1 MTEFLA
7 DHVAWLIPFAVI
19 GVAAIV
25 SAIITLFWGLQR
37 PARMALIARPP
48 VGSEAF
54 MMAVSGAVNAP
65 LMRGGMAR
73 LLNNGVE
80 IFPALLHA
88 MREGKHTINFMTYI
102 WEPGKAADQVVEA
115 LAERARAGVQVRLLL
130 DAFGAH
136 GMPRESI
143 RELEAAGATV
153 KFFNPIV
160 PGWLSAA
167 YKRNHRRAIVVDGEV
182 AFTGGAAISD
192 RWLGDAESEEHWR
205 DVMVEVSGCLA
216 TNLQSA
222 FTQLWANVTGEI
234 LVGDEFYP
242 PDPDGNKGG
251 GEGLSRHVNV
261 ISSPASLS
269 QPLRVFFLISL
280 ACARDSIFLA
290 NSYFAPDASTRRILA
305 ERARCGVDVR
315 LLLPNKH
322 TDAPMVRRAGQHY
335 YADLLEAGVRI
346 YEYQPTMMH
355 AKMLV
360 VDGVWSVLG
369 SANMDI
375 RSKELNQEAVIG
387 ILDDGFGKQISE
399 TFLDDLEESREITAE
414 AWAKRGWLAR
424 LNERFWVSFVQQ
436 F

>member
-7 DHVAWLIPFAVI
+7 RHVAWLVPFAAI
-19 GVAAIV
+19 GLAAIV

-37 PARMALIARPP
+37 PHRMALIARPA

-65 LMRGGMAR
+65 LMRGGTAR
-73 LLNNGVE
+73 LLNNGDE
-80 IFPALLHA
+80 IFPAILKA
-88 MREGKHTINFMTYI
+88 MREARHTINFMVYI
-102 WEPGKAADQVVEA
+102 WEPGKAADQVVKV
-115 LAERARAGVQVRLLL
+115 LAERAREGIQVRLLL

-136 GMPRESI
+136 GMAKDSI
-143 RELEAAGATV
+143 RELEGAGAVV

-182 AFTGGAAISD
+182 AFTGGAAVGD
-192 RWLGDAESEEHWR
+192 RWLGDAEDAEHWR

-234 LVGDEFYP
+234 LVGDDFYP
-242 PDPDGNKGG
+242 PDPDNDKGG

-261 ISSPASLS
+261 ISSPAPLS
-269 QPLRVFFLISL
+269 QPLRVFFMISL
-280 ACARDSIFLA
+280 ACARHSIYLA
-290 NSYFAPDASTRRILA
+290 NSYFAPDDSTRRILA
-305 ERARCGVDVR
+305 ERARSGVDVR

-322 TDAPMVRRAGQHY
+322 TDAPMVRRAGQY
-335 YADLLEAGVRI
+335 YFAELLEAGVRI
-346 YEYQPTMMH
+346 FEYQPTMMH

-360 VDGVWSVLG
+360 VDGVWAVLG

-375 RSKELNQEAVIG
+375 RSKELNQEGVIG
-387 ILDDGFGKQISE
+387 ILDQGFAEQIRD
-399 TFLDDLEESREITAE
+399 TFMEDLKEAREITRE
-414 AWAKRGWLAR
+414 AWSRRSWLAR